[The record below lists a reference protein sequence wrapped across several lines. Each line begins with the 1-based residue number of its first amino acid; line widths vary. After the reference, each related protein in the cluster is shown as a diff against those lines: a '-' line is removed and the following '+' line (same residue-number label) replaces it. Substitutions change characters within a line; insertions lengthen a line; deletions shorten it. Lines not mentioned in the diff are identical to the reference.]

1 MNIVL
6 LAAYVASIW
15 AANWFIGHVG
25 WCEDGFCT
33 VPVAPGVWAPSG
45 VLWIGVALWLRD
57 RVQDDWGKGWTVMAI
72 VAGGVLSAF
81 LSPALAWASF
91 AAFLASEL
99 LDMAIYT
106 PLRKRHAD
114 AALLASNTAGA
125 IVDSIL
131 FLAIA
136 AIPMAFLPGQV
147 LGKIEATFVVFA
159 VRRVRRWFGRRR
171 AVSTRH
177 ASPELAR

>member
-1 MNIVL
+1 VNIVC
-6 LAAYVASIW
+6 LAAYILSIF
-15 AANWFIGHVG
+15 AANWFIGHIG

-33 VPVAPGVWAPSG
+33 VPVAPGIWAPSG

-57 RVQDDWGKGWTVMAI
+57 RVQDRWGKGWTVMAI
-72 VAGGVLSAF
+72 AAGGVLSAF

-99 LDMAIYT
+99 LDMAVYT

-114 AALLASNTAGA
+114 TALVASNAVGA
-125 IVDSIL
+125 FVDSVL

-147 LGKIEATFVVFA
+147 IGKLEATGIVLL
-159 VRRVRRWFGRRR
+159 VRWARRWLGRRYG
-171 AVSTRH
+171 VPTRNP
-177 ASPELAR
+177 SPELAR